1 MRKKK
6 NGGDKPNQAI
16 IHRIYVYT
24 QNICIYTEVPQGNA
38 LCSYLK
44 QAKMAFYC
52 LLFSYTKSEN
62 RRAEQVLPRGRVFVP
77 EGGARMWGN
86 GEEG

>member
-1 MRKKK
+1 
-6 NGGDKPNQAI
+6 
-16 IHRIYVYT
+16 
-24 QNICIYTEVPQGNA
+24 
-38 LCSYLK
+38 
-44 QAKMAFYC
+44 MAFYC